1 MEDRASMHPAG
12 TGDAVASADRFFEI
26 LRGALSPVATSMPV
40 PPGLRSA
47 GVLVPLRDAGG
58 EITVT
63 LARRTERVP
72 HHKGQICFP
81 GGSRD
86 PGDRDLLATALREAE
101 EELGIR
107 GTDVELL
114 GSMEPVPTVTGFCIQ
129 PFVARIP
136 RETRFHLEAFEVA
149 ETFDAPL
156 SAFTDFSRYRAAG
169 TTFLG
174 KPYLVYFLDY
184 DRYTIWG
191 ATARILH
198 SLAEL
203 VQRLSPPGDAEI

>member
-1 MEDRASMHPAG
+1 MEV
-12 TGDAVASADRFFEI
+12 TDRFFAEV
-26 LRGALSPVATSMPV
+26 RAALSPVAVSEPP

-47 GVLVPLRDAGG
+47 GVLVPLRTNGR
-58 EITVT
+58 EVTVT

-72 HHKGQICFP
+72 HHKGQVCFP

-86 PGDRDLLATALREAE
+86 PGDRDLLATAIREAE

-107 GTDVELL
+107 RADVELL
-114 GSMEPVPTVTGFCIQ
+114 GAMERVPTVTGFCIQ

-136 RETRFHLEAFEVA
+136 LDARFHLDGFEMA

-184 DRYTIWG
+184 GRHTIWG

-198 SLAEL
+198 DFAEL
-203 VQRLSPPGDAEI
+203 AMGLPHGGTGVPAR

>member
-1 MEDRASMHPAG
+1 MEV
-12 TGDAVASADRFFEI
+12 TDRFFAEV
-26 LRGALSPVATSMPV
+26 RAALSPVAVSEPP

-47 GVLVPLRDAGG
+47 GVLVPLRATGG
-58 EITVT
+58 EVTVT

-72 HHKGQICFP
+72 HHKGQVCFP

-86 PGDRDLLATALREAE
+86 PGDRDLLATAVREAE

-107 GTDVELL
+107 RADVELL
-114 GSMEPVPTVTGFCIQ
+114 GAMERVPTVTGFCIQ

-136 RETRFHLEAFEVA
+136 PDARFHLDGFEMA

-174 KPYLVYFLDY
+174 KPYMVYFLDY
-184 DRYTIWG
+184 GRHTIWG

-198 SLAEL
+198 DFAEL
-203 VQRLSPPGDAEI
+203 AMGLPHGGGTGVPAR

>member
-1 MEDRASMHPAG
+1 MNRGNLDME
-12 TGDAVASADRFFEI
+12 RFFAA
-26 LRGALSPVATSMPV
+26 LRETLSPVPTSEPL

-58 EITVT
+58 VVSVT

-86 PGDRDLLATALREAE
+86 PGDRDLLATAMREAE

-107 GTDVELL
+107 GGDVELL
-114 GSMEPVPTVTGFCIQ
+114 GAMERVPTVTGFCIQ
-129 PFVARIP
+129 PFVVRIP
-136 RETRFHLEAFEVA
+136 EDARFHLDGFEMA

-169 TTFLG
+169 TTYLG

-184 DRYTIWG
+184 DRFTIWG

-203 VQRLSPPGDAEI
+203 AGRIGGPSR